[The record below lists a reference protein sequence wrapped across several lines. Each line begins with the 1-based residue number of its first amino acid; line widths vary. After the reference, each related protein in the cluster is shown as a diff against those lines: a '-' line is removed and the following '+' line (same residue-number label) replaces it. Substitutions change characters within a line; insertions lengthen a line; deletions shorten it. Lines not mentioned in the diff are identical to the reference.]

1 MFRSGFPFQIWF
13 LILSGLRLNPVLTLS
28 YPFISLLF
36 SFGCASTFFTLI
48 ALLKLDC
55 EDLMYDSAQSLFFS
69 PFFYPFFSRRIWCP
83 PLLFHC
89 RPSVHLPYSGILY
102 RMYSF
107 YGRFSRWC
115 RISMVLHILWA
126 CAFCPA
132 FMIRLATALVRY
144 SAGGNGFISPSL
156 SDLFSFSF
164 PAFPLLLL
172 AEVGIIFR
180 CKDSVQPGAACG
192 LCQWRVCEN
201 LPLSGPRFAIKAK

>member
-1 MFRSGFPFQIWF
+1 
-13 LILSGLRLNPVLTLS
+13 
-28 YPFISLLF
+28 
-36 SFGCASTFFTLI
+36 
-48 ALLKLDC
+48 
-55 EDLMYDSAQSLFFS
+55 MYESSQSLFFF
-69 PFFYPFFSRRIWCP
+69 PFFYPFFAGRIWCP
-83 PLLFHC
+83 PLQFHC
-89 RPSVHLPYSGILY
+89 RPSYHLPYSGILY

-107 YGRFSRWC
+107 YGRFCRCC
-115 RISMVLHILWA
+115 RISMVLHILRA

-132 FMIRLATALVRY
+132 FMIRPATALMMY
-144 SAGGNGFISPSL
+144 SAGGFGFIFPSL

-201 LPLSGPRFAIKAK
+201 LPLSGRRFAIKAK

>member
-1 MFRSGFPFQIWF
+1 
-13 LILSGLRLNPVLTLS
+13 
-28 YPFISLLF
+28 
-36 SFGCASTFFTLI
+36 
-48 ALLKLDC
+48 
-55 EDLMYDSAQSLFFS
+55 MYDSAQSLFFS

-107 YGRFSRWC
+107 YGRFSRCC

-192 LCQWRVCEN
+192 LCQMACLRKSSFIRPEVCHKGKIKSICATS
-201 LPLSGPRFAIKAK
+201 LACPLNSTYFLMQRKIDV

>member
-1 MFRSGFPFQIWF
+1 MIQHSPCSF
-13 LILSGLRLNPVLTLS
+13 L
-28 YPFISLLF
+28 
-36 SFGCASTFFTLI
+36 
-48 ALLKLDC
+48 
-55 EDLMYDSAQSLFFS
+55 
-69 PFFYPFFSRRIWCP
+69 PFFIPSSQGGYGVLRCYSIAVLQSTSRIRASFIGCI
-83 PLLFHC
+83 
-89 RPSVHLPYSGILY
+89 PY
-102 RMYSF
+102 
-107 YGRFSRWC
+107 YGRFSRCC

-201 LPLSGPRFAIKAK
+201 LPLSGRRFAIKAK